1 VKDGLGWT
9 LLQNA
14 AYNGDMDIVSS
25 GQIYFSYIYWRRICL
40 LKYFNFT
47 SETDLCSNSI
57 ARIFKRGK
65 TGVNAAYN
73 GDMDMVR
80 PDLTECIG

>member
-1 VKDGLGWT
+1 MKDGLGWT

-25 GQIYFSYIYWRRICL
+25 GQIYLSYIYWRRICL
-40 LKYFNFT
+40 LKSFNFT
-47 SETDLCSNSI
+47 SETDLCSNLI
-57 ARIFKRGK
+57 ARIFKRKK
-65 TGVNAAYN
+65 TGFNTAYN

-80 PDLTECIG
+80 PHLTECIG